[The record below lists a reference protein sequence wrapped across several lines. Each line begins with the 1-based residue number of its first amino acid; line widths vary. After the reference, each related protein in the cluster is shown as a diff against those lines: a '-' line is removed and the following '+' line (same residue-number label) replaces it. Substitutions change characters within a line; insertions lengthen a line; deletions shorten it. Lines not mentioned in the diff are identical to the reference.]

1 MTVKWVIKCSLN
13 LYKDLMS
20 FHYIDDIAHSA
31 VFVRWSYTGCLTT
44 YNKWLTKSDDCCGCV
59 WEKQL
64 HWNKRHKSIGLLRTR
79 RKMIMH
85 SWIVNAYC
93 ILGRAMW
100 IFVSLFV
107 ISIMIMVNIFYMQM
121 LNELL
126 NNGGKME

>member
-20 FHYIDDIAHSA
+20 LHRCYRSFGSVGDHIRDVLQH
-31 VFVRWSYTGCLTT
+31 V

-64 HWNKRHKSIGLLRTR
+64 RWNERHKSIGLLRTR
-79 RKMIMH
+79 RQMIMH
-85 SWIVNAYC
+85 SWVVYAYC

-107 ISIMIMVNIFYMQM
+107 ISIMIMINIFCMQM
-121 LNELL
+121 LNVLL
-126 NNGGKME
+126 NNGAKKE